1 MDYRIDQQA
10 ISNIAKLATQ
20 LPTLHAPI
28 PPHMAALE
36 QRLGMIPS
44 GQALGVPAGCYPT
57 LPPDLLRRL
66 MSMVLPPIPLLN
78 GMPMLGVLANLRF
91 LVAVRLGFPIPH
103 SMQLLAALMEKLD
116 LSALSLIA
124 RMPWG
129 PLSGLHML
137 MNIGA
142 LLRVRLNIGPSQV
155 DATLRIQEN
164 LPKALPAFGVPLP
177 PPYMLPNLMGILR
190 YLLNVRMLFSI
201 AEMMGVNLR
210 LPGTIPYF
218 SAQLRMLLS
227 VRLPI
232 LAVMPS
238 LLPNL
243 YLLARIN
250 AIWPIADI
258 ALNLPVFR
266 AHIAAILRLNV
277 PPIPSCIG
285 PQQFANLANT
295 PPALPTPETVEEIMN
310 TDLSEI
316 AKVDWKIPDKLP
328 IQDSIP
334 GLNALALLQ
343 NMGPV
348 LVPNGLPGK
357 DAPAVKPPAIPGQP
371 NPSLV
376 LPDF

>member
-1 MDYRIDQQA
+1 MDYRIDHQA
-10 ISNIAKLATQ
+10 ISDIAKLATQ
-20 LPTLHAPI
+20 LPTLQAPI
-28 PPHMAALE
+28 PPHLAALE
-36 QRLGMIPS
+36 QRLSMIPS

-78 GMPMLGVLANLRF
+78 GVPMLGVLANLRF

-129 PLSGLHML
+129 PLNGLHML

-142 LLRVRLNIGPSQV
+142 LLRARLNIVPSQF
-155 DATLRIQEN
+155 DASLRIQEN
-164 LPKALPAFGVPLP
+164 LPKALPGFGAPLP
-177 PPYMLPNLMGILR
+177 PPYMVPNLMGILR
-190 YLLNVRMLFSI
+190 YLLNVRMLLSI
-201 AEMMGVNLR
+201 AEMMGVNLTA
-210 LPGTIPYF
+210 PGAIPHF

-227 VRLPI
+227 VRLPV

-250 AIWPIADI
+250 AIWRIADI
-258 ALNLPVFR
+258 AVNMPAFR

-277 PPIPSCIG
+277 PPIPYCMG
-285 PQQFANLANT
+285 PQQVANLANM
-295 PPALPTPETVEEIMN
+295 PPALPTPETVEQMMN

-328 IQDSIP
+328 IQDAIP

-343 NMGPV
+343 DMGPI
-348 LVPNGLPGK
+348 LVQSGMLGGGS
-357 DAPAVKPPAIPGQP
+357 PAVKPPAIPGQP
-371 NPSLV
+371 NPSLT
-376 LPDF
+376 LPNF